1 MTDQEALFM
10 YRLKQAEET
19 LSEAEKMVTE
29 HFGARTIVNRAYYAM
44 FYSLLAL
51 FIKTGINTSTSK
63 HSGVISLFDKEFVRT
78 GKIDKYY
85 SSILHSSFDSR
96 LEGDYKEFV
105 ELTLDDATEA
115 VKHARVFLDEITR
128 IIE

>member
-1 MTDQEALFM
+1 MTDKEALFM

-19 LSEAEKMVTE
+19 LSEADKMVAE
-29 HFGARTIVNRAYYAM
+29 NFSARTIVSRAYCAM

-51 FIKTGINTSTSK
+51 FIKTGINTTTSK
-63 HSGVISLFDKEFVRT
+63 HSGVISLFDKEFVKN
-78 GKIDKYY
+78 GKIDKHY

-105 ELTLDDATEA
+105 ELTMDDATEA
-115 VKHARVFLDEITR
+115 VKCSRAFLDEITR